1 MFHSKKLNNK
11 INRLY
16 EICLPLIYSDRISS
30 YEKLLDN
37 DNYVPIHRNNHQ
49 KLAIEMFKT
58 YTGILHQIMNE
69 VLPRNCALNYN
80 LCTHLEFASR
90 TIIQFTKTQNH

>member
-16 EICLPLIYSDRISS
+16 EICLRLIYSDGISS

-58 YTGILHQIMNE
+58 
-69 VLPRNCALNYN
+69 
-80 LCTHLEFASR
+80 
-90 TIIQFTKTQNH
+90 